1 MYSTNPSRVNRYHE
15 RAIVTNERNM
25 IRVFDVAFDGYNGGM
40 DQSNVDWGSP
50 SSTQA
55 FMQNTFN
62 RSQAYHGDSMLVMA
76 FPHHEQTSKKSW
88 PNPIMFQ
95 PKDSGNSNPDPEK
108 SAPPANTKE
117 HVVFNNDINP
127 VYCTKDQQ
135 NKYEEYM
142 QALGMS
148 YWTTPD
154 ISNRPAGDCCIGNE
168 TSAHMMAFE
177 GTMKVY
183 NANGAV
189 VSETQGS
196 GHLGPSYVG
205 VASVREGRGILNP
218 SGAPSLGRLI

>member
-1 MYSTNPSRVNRYHE
+1 
-15 RAIVTNERNM
+15 M

-40 DQSNVDWGSP
+40 DQSAVDWGNP

-55 FMQNTFN
+55 FMQNSFN
-62 RSQAYHGDSMLVMA
+62 RSQPYHGDSMLVMA
-76 FPHHEQTSKKSW
+76 LPHHPEVSKKAW

-95 PKDSGNSNPDPEK
+95 PKDSGNANPDPEK
-108 SAPPANTKE
+108 SSPPANTAD
-117 HVVFNNDINP
+117 HVVFHHETNP
-127 VYCTKDQQ
+127 NYCTQAQQ
-135 NKYEEYM
+135 NKYDEYM
-142 QALGMS
+142 QRLGMT

-177 GTMKVY
+177 GTMNVY
-183 NANGAV
+183 NANGTL
-189 VSETQGS
+189 VSCTQGS

-218 SGAPSLGRLI
+218 QMAPQLGRLI

>member
-1 MYSTNPSRVNRYHE
+1 
-15 RAIVTNERNM
+15 M

-40 DQSNVDWGSP
+40 DQTSVDWSDP
-50 SSTQA
+50 SSTTA

-62 RSQAYHGDSMLVMA
+62 RSQPYHGASMLVMS
-76 FPHHEQTSKKSW
+76 FPHHPEVSRKTW

-95 PKDSGNSNPDPEK
+95 PKDSGNANPDPEK
-108 SAPPANTKE
+108 SAPPANTKD
-117 HVVFNNDINP
+117 HVVFDQDTA
-127 VYCTKDQQ
+127 YCTKDQK
-135 NKYEEYM
+135 NRYDDYM
-142 QALGMS
+142 QRLGMT

-183 NANGAV
+183 NANGGL

-218 SGAPSLGRLI
+218 HVAPTLQRMI

>member
-1 MYSTNPSRVNRYHE
+1 M
-15 RAIVTNERNM
+15 VTNERNM

-40 DQSNVDWGSP
+40 DQTHVDWGNP
-50 SSTQA
+50 TACQT

-62 RSQAYHGDSMLVMA
+62 RSMPYHGDSMLVMA
-76 FPHHEQTSKKSW
+76 LPHDDSVSKKSW

-95 PKDSGNSNPDPEK
+95 PKDSGNASPDPEK
-108 SAPPANTKE
+108 SMPPANTKD
-117 HVVFNNDINP
+117 HVVFDHATNSK
-127 VYCTKDQQ
+127 YCTVAQA
-135 NKYEEYM
+135 NKFQEYM
-142 QALGMS
+142 QALGMT

-183 NANGAV
+183 NSNGQL

-205 VASVREGRGILNP
+205 VASVREGRGVLNP
-218 SGAPSLGRLI
+218 QMAPTLGRLI